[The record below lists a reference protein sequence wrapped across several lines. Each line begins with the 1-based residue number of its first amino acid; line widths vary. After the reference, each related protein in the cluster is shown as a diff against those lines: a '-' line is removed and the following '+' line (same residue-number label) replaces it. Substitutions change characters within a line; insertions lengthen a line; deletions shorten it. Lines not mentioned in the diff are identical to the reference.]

1 MVTGNHNR
9 PQGIVL
15 LFVPVFIMLGP
26 VLISPIVGTLFQ
38 HFSGQAY
45 ARVLVPL
52 LLTAPALCL
61 ALCSPIAGKLANRIG
76 GKKVLVGSLA
86 FYGLMGAAPMLVD
99 SLYGMLASR
108 LLLGVAEAG
117 IITGSM
123 VLTAAYFNGDER
135 QKWIAYQNIAL
146 PLIGAALLFAVGQ
159 VSRIDWHYTFALYG
173 LSFLVFIAAA
183 AVLYEPAITGNA
195 SGSLA
200 APVTPASSPS
210 SSASSVIPL
219 NTMLLLVALAIPGS
233 LAFYAVPVKLSFV
246 LQELGQGSPAVVGQ
260 IMSMGLIFGSPVGA
274 ILARLVK
281 RWAFGKALALAMAL
295 MGAGLIL
302 LGIASDTATVT
313 AAVIIQQAGGGLMLV
328 VALTYVLHVAPVQFS
343 GSYSG
348 FWWLVY
354 TLANFATP
362 LVLTTIDTFTS
373 SSAVTM
379 LVVGLIIV
387 ALPMW
392 LLNAK
397 RLSASMTSDLPDNI
411 PAKEAQHG

>member
-38 HFSGQAY
+38 HFNGQSY

-135 QKWIAYQNIAL
+135 QKWIAYQRIL
-146 PLIGAALLFAVGQ
+146 YRGTKKI
-159 VSRIDWHYTFALYG
+159 SRRENEGDKISKILYG
-173 LSFLVFIAAA
+173 RICRFNACSSY
-183 AVLYEPAITGNA
+183 LYVSNSE
-195 SGSLA
+195 
-200 APVTPASSPS
+200 
-210 SSASSVIPL
+210 L
-219 NTMLLLVALAIPGS
+219 N
-233 LAFYAVPVKLSFV
+233 F
-246 LQELGQGSPAVVGQ
+246 
-260 IMSMGLIFGSPVGA
+260 
-274 ILARLVK
+274 
-281 RWAFGKALALAMAL
+281 
-295 MGAGLIL
+295 
-302 LGIASDTATVT
+302 
-313 AAVIIQQAGGGLMLV
+313 
-328 VALTYVLHVAPVQFS
+328 
-343 GSYSG
+343 
-348 FWWLVY
+348 
-354 TLANFATP
+354 
-362 LVLTTIDTFTS
+362 
-373 SSAVTM
+373 
-379 LVVGLIIV
+379 
-387 ALPMW
+387 
-392 LLNAK
+392 
-397 RLSASMTSDLPDNI
+397 
-411 PAKEAQHG
+411 